1 VEIRDA
7 ALPSGLSGE
16 IISGKVDKPIATGS
30 SYTVSYDITA
40 DKTGSFKLGAAQI
53 TFADA
58 TGNYQKL
65 SSDSVM
71 VTVI

>member
-1 VEIRDA
+1 
-7 ALPSGLSGE
+7 
-16 IISGKVDKPIATGS
+16 VDKPIATGS
-30 SYTVSYDITA
+30 SYTVSYDVTA
-40 DKTGSFKLGAAQI
+40 DQTGSFTLGAAQI

-65 SSDSVM
+65 SSGTVT